1 MAGRGLPDVTDD
13 GGRFI
18 TGLHAGSFS
27 LPRRLRSSTIAAG
40 HSKVGF
46 TIQRQP
52 LGVTALQ
59 QPQVQPAA

>member
-18 TGLHAGSFS
+18 TGLHAGT
-27 LPRRLRSSTIAAG
+27 RRLRSSTIAAG